1 MRITSFILALA
12 LTSCIHIT
20 TNQNVATG
28 EVEERT
34 FPLTCEITSIAASG
48 SANIIVD
55 PSIPRNEIRVTTHT
69 DVFDNLK
76 IETEGMTL
84 NIGLTSTNP
93 YPKTFNVRIPALGYT
108 TVALSG
114 GCDMDWRY
122 CGSEYLTVSI
132 SGGADIEIKG
142 ICRYLTVAA
151 SGGADADLDE
161 LPSEYVEVAASGGA
175 DVEVYATKSL
185 TVNASGGA
193 DVSYKGNPENK
204 DISKSGGAD
213 VYLND

>member
-1 MRITSFILALA
+1 
-12 LTSCIHIT
+12 
-20 TNQNVATG
+20 
-28 EVEERT
+28 
-34 FPLTCEITSIAASG
+34 
-48 SANIIVD
+48 
-55 PSIPRNEIRVTTHT
+55 
-69 DVFDNLK
+69 
-76 IETEGMTL
+76 
-84 NIGLTSTNP
+84 
-93 YPKTFNVRIPALGYT
+93 
-108 TVALSG
+108 
-114 GCDMDWRY
+114 
-122 CGSEYLTVSI
+122 VSI

-175 DVEVYATKSL
+175 DVEVYAIKSL

-213 VYLND
+213 VYIND